1 MRWRRRVSRR
11 RGEAGWW
18 GLRIGEE
25 SCCVDID
32 LVASASGAQLVV
44 DRTTSR
50 YAIHGARRRVTLPER
65 VRPRLEV
72 LHDRSITEVLVGDGD
87 IAFTLRS
94 FLPPDASGATVR
106 TDGVLRLRR
115 AGARTLD

>member
-1 MRWRRRVSRR
+1 M
-11 RGEAGWW
+11 
-18 GLRIGEE
+18 
-25 SCCVDID
+25 
-32 LVASASGAQLVV
+32 ASASGAQLVV